1 VQVRDFRV
9 AEGQQPGQQR
19 SRETTPPPARRPDD
33 HPDQTTYDD
42 RACGPARTGDR
53 YRIATFGGG
62 PGRSVI
68 VVVDTTRPAK
78 VRQVARNGETVW
90 SEEVRYPADEGPE
103 GTTARRRVEG
113 AVTRA
118 EAWIAQQR

>member
-1 VQVRDFRV
+1 M
-9 AEGQQPGQQR
+9 
-19 SRETTPPPARRPDD
+19 TT
-33 HPDQTTYDD
+33 PDQTTYDD
-42 RACGPARTGDR
+42 RASGPATHADR
-53 YRIATFGGG
+53 YLVATFGGG

-68 VVVDTTRPAK
+68 VVVDTTRPAG
-78 VRQVARNGETVW
+78 VGSVARSGETVW

-103 GTTARRRVEG
+103 GPWARERVDA